1 MEQTVTTLNLGD
13 IVARKAAGDFTG
25 AAEGIA
31 GALYES
37 PATLIDPSVWT
48 QLMNQPAILESG
60 TDHEANVLF
69 MTAVMMMIDEVCN
82 DTDAGTARALVD
94 AFLQGTQFRVSAHS
108 DVDVKELMAMRTRLF
123 LRSSFVLP
131 ERDHVF
137 ATAVANPWRPRV
149 GILFRHLR
157 ADPETTSLLPF
168 FSQAKKSGIELILFV
183 AEEHPLD
190 AFGQRMAS
198 ASDRIVR
205 VPSELPKAVAALRAA
220 DLDVLVF
227 GNDITAKLSLGA
239 CLSFHR
245 VARRAVCTVSTL
257 VTTAS
262 PYVDEYFGCD
272 YHAARGAT
280 SEFNEHFVSLPSP
293 GFAFSFA
300 EEKSPSKVTINR
312 TQLGLGEKTVLFVSG
327 ANQTKLHGPVLD
339 AWATILARVPDSAMF
354 LYPFPPHFGPAQDAV
369 VARIRSRFER
379 HGVDPARII
388 ILPQLPG
395 RQAVKSL
402 LAQMDIGLDSFPY
415 PGVTTIV
422 DAIESELPTVT
433 LAGRTLRSAQAA
445 AVLSSV
451 GLDALITSDLDQY
464 INTAV
469 SLAERPEVR
478 EAIAARVRAAEA
490 GTLPFV
496 DETRFGRAAV
506 HQYFRIHA
514 ELKQQGAPA

>member
-1 MEQTVTTLNLGD
+1 MEQTVTTINLGD
-13 IVARKAAGDFTG
+13 IAARKAAGDFTG

-31 GALYES
+31 RALYES
-37 PATLIDPSVWT
+37 PASLIDPSVWA
-48 QLMNQPAILESG
+48 QLMNHPAILENG

-82 DTDAGTARALVD
+82 ENDSGTAQALVD
-94 AFLQGTQFRVSAHS
+94 AFLQSTQFRLSAHS
-108 DVDVKELMAMRTRLF
+108 DVDVKELMSMRARLF

-137 ATAVANPWRPRV
+137 TTPVANPWRPRV
-149 GILFRHLR
+149 GVLFRHLR

-183 AEEHPLD
+183 AEDHPLD
-190 AFGQRMAS
+190 AFGQRMAN

-205 VPSELPKAVAALRAA
+205 LPADLPQAVAALRAA
-220 DLDVLVF
+220 DLDVLVY

-239 CLSFHR
+239 CVSFHR
-245 VARRAVCTVSTL
+245 VARRAICTVSTL

-262 PYVDEYFGCD
+262 PYVDAYFGCN
-272 YHAARGAT
+272 YHADRGAAA
-280 SEFNEHFVSLPSP
+280 EFFERFVSLPSP

-300 EEKSPSKVTINR
+300 DEKSPSQVTINR
-312 TQLGLGEKTVLFVSG
+312 EQLGLSEKTILFVSG
-327 ANQTKLHGPVLD
+327 ANQTKLHSPVLD
-339 AWATILARVPDSAMF
+339 TWATILARVPDSALF

-379 HGVDPARII
+379 HGVDPQRII
-388 ILPQLPG
+388 VLPQLPG

-402 LAQMDIGLDSFPY
+402 LGHMDIGLDSFPY

-422 DAIESELPTVT
+422 DAIESRLPTVT

-451 GLDALITSDLDQY
+451 GLDALITSNTDQY
-464 INTAV
+464 IDTAV
-469 SLAERPEVR
+469 TLANRPELR
-478 EAIAARVRAAEA
+478 EAIATRMQNSNA
-490 GTLPFV
+490 GTPPFV

-506 HQYFRIHA
+506 HAYFRIHE
-514 ELKQQGAPA
+514 ELRQQGASA